1 MADKEYGQQTKE
13 EMAESILTQLVAD
26 WRASDLHMITPIKNR
41 GWPGKLITIEEH
53 GETSVYTVTVEKI
66 Q

>member
-1 MADKEYGQQTKE
+1 MMAGYGGQTKE
-13 EMAESILTQLVAD
+13 QMAEGVLTQLVAD
-26 WRASDLHMITPIKNR
+26 WRHSNLHIITPIKNG
-41 GWPGKLITIEEH
+41 GWPGKLITVEEH